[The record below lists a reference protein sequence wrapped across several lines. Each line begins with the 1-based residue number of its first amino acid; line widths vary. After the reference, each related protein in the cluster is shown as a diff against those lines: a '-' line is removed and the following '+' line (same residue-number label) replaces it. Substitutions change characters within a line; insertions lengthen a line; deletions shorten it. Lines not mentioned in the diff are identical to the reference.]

1 MKLEGGGRDG
11 WGDESP
17 LCCCRK
23 CDSGWLANDL
33 LPRWQH
39 TGFLVAICSKALY
52 NTTTGPFSEFP
63 HWCWQVR
70 CADCLSDALV
80 WVRSHLEYW
89 HSWMG
94 PEQSLS
100 EQETYTSWSYKNNP
114 WAILCGVN
122 AGKNPLWFSL
132 FRLFLYL
139 YLTWGGVVGEGRK
152 LLQCCNN
159 IYTLILGNNYVT
171 DPESHYHRKV
181 KRKKKAI
188 LIYLVE
194 EL

>member
-1 MKLEGGGRDG
+1 MTCCRGDNTQAFLLQSVPKPFTIPPLAHSANFLTGVGRDG
-11 WGDESP
+11 VQTVFLTHWSASDP
-17 LCCCRK
+17 M
-23 CDSGWLANDL
+23 DHLA
-33 LPRWQH
+33 
-39 TGFLVAICSKALY
+39 
-52 NTTTGPFSEFP
+52 
-63 HWCWQVR
+63 
-70 CADCLSDALV
+70 
-80 WVRSHLEYW
+80 YW

-100 EQETYTSWSYKNNP
+100 EQETCTSWSYKNNP